1 MNTDGRF
8 TIKVWTYISNGGDG
22 SASARFFNS
31 EEEAEAYAEA
41 SGDDRFCDDI
51 SIETL
56 EFDTTSSG
64 FILLNPDKHRS
75 YDGN

>member
-1 MNTDGRF
+1 MNVDGRF
-8 TIKVWTYISNGGDG
+8 TVKVWTYISNGGDG

-31 EEEAEAYAEA
+31 EADAEAYAEE

-51 SIETL
+51 CQKTL
-56 EFDTTSSG
+56 EFDTTPNG
-64 FILLNPDKHRS
+64 FVLLNPSKHHN